1 MGFRE
6 RVLEL
11 LVGPDRIPY
20 LLTLASHFTLRARGE
35 YVEAGQN
42 EEAQALASLRAANE
56 VMIVIVKQLRS
67 SMAGQPD
74 YPEDVFV
81 RILLEKSAIGGREGV
96 ARDAIVNAIREFD
109 GKWP

>member
-1 MGFRE
+1 
-6 RVLEL
+6 
-11 LVGPDRIPY
+11 
-20 LLTLASHFTLRARGE
+20 
-35 YVEAGQN
+35 
-42 EEAQALASLRAANE
+42 
-56 VMIVIVKQLRS
+56 MIVIVKQLRS